1 MLKGALSPA
10 QASEQLGRGWKTT
23 CWDAI
28 GVFALAGVELFG
40 FFLSNLRILQFDIFS
55 LFTDK
60 LILDLVAELGLGVT
74 PA

>member
-1 MLKGALSPA
+1 MLKGAPSPA

-40 FFLSNLRILQFDIFS
+40 FFLSNLRTFS
-55 LFTDK
+55 KNLPC
-60 LILDLVAELGLGVT
+60 GVPNT
-74 PA
+74 QL